1 MSYTS
6 GAAMDQRGLRDV
18 ERWRD
23 KIEVRLDNRQVFFLF
38 FGSALV
44 ACLLFVLGVIVGK
57 RLESRGRAIAPEVE
71 DPLALLDKV
80 ATTPRTTQSP
90 AVTFPQALFG
100 GKNAQSSAKKT
111 DLKLVPSVGEP
122 DKVAA
127 KPAEIA
133 KTNEAAPAVPA
144 TTKPATSKQV
154 AALEKPAEPAKPA
167 SAVSATTKPATSKL
181 VAALDKPTEP
191 AKPASATKTAE
202 AKPPVAA
209 KPVAATA
216 PATRPTPAPASG
228 KAAPVAAAN
237 KPIVADPPVA
247 KGPVPVIG
255 AAATDSAKGKLRFTL
270 QISAFQDRAEAEAF
284 AGKLGAEKTYITT
297 SQVPGKGTWYRVRV
311 GDFASAKDAIAGKLA
326 FEKQHGV
333 IAYVTQR

>member
-100 GKNAQSSAKKT
+100 GKTAQNSAKKT
-111 DLKLVPSVGEP
+111 DLKLVPSAAEP

-133 KTNEAAPAVPA
+133 KPNQTTPAVS
-144 TTKPATSKQV
+144 T
-154 AALEKPAEPAKPA
+154 
-167 SAVSATTKPATSKL
+167 TTKPATSKL
-181 VAALDKPTEP
+181 VAALDKSAEP
-191 AKPASATKTAE
+191 AKPAPASKPAEVKT
-202 AKPPVAA
+202 PVAG

-216 PATRPTPAPASG
+216 PATRPTPAPAPATG
-228 KAAPVAAAN
+228 KAAPVATAN
-237 KPIVADPPVA
+237 KPIVAAPPVV

-284 AGKLGAEKTYITT
+284 AGKLGSEKTYITT

>member
-80 ATTPRTTQSP
+80 ASTPRTTQPP

-100 GKNAQSSAKKT
+100 GKNAQNAAKKT
-111 DLKLVPSVGEP
+111 DLKLVASEPIKVEPKAGE
-122 DKVAA
+122 A

-133 KTNEAAPAVPA
+133 KVSAAGQPAAADKTVS
-144 TTKPATSKQV
+144 KPANGKLV
-154 AALEKPAEPAKPA
+154 AKLEAEPAKPA
-167 SAVSATTKPATSKL
+167 SASKPAET
-181 VAALDKPTEP
+181 
-191 AKPASATKTAE
+191 KPASASKPAETK
-202 AKPPVAA
+202 
-209 KPVAATA
+209 
-216 PATRPTPAPASG
+216 PAPAAG
-228 KAAPVAAAN
+228 KLAAAPTVAPAPAPKAGPAAPAS
-237 KPIVADPPVA
+237 KIAA
-247 KGPVPVIG
+247 TEAATTKGPVPVIG
-255 AAATDSAKGKLRFTL
+255 AAATDSAKGKQRFTL
-270 QISAFQDRAEAEAF
+270 QLSSFQDRGEAEAF
-284 AGKLGAEKTYITT
+284 AGKLGAEKTFITA
-297 SQVPGKGTWYRVRV
+297 SEIPGKGTWYRVRV
-311 GDFASAKDAIAGKLA
+311 GDFSSAKDAIAGKLA
-326 FEKQHGV
+326 FEKKHGV

>member
-80 ATTPRTTQSP
+80 ATTPRTTQTP

-100 GKNAQSSAKKT
+100 GKNAQNTAKKT
-111 DLKLVPSVGEP
+111 DLKLVASEP
-122 DKVAA
+122 IKVEPKASEP

-133 KTNEAAPAVPA
+133 KAGETGTTAADKAAAKPTNGKLVAKLDAQPTKPVVASKPAETKPAPAAGKVVAAPTVAPTPAQKAVPAAPA
-144 TTKPATSKQV
+144 SKIV
-154 AALEKPAEPAKPA
+154 A
-167 SAVSATTKPATSKL
+167 
-181 VAALDKPTEP
+181 TEP
-191 AKPASATKTAE
+191 AT
-202 AKPPVAA
+202 
-209 KPVAATA
+209 
-216 PATRPTPAPASG
+216 
-228 KAAPVAAAN
+228 
-237 KPIVADPPVA
+237 A

-255 AAATDSAKGKLRFTL
+255 ASATDSAKGKQRFTL
-270 QISAFQDRAEAEAF
+270 QLSSFQDRSEAEAF
-284 AGKLGAEKTYITT
+284 AGKLGAEKTFITA
-297 SQVPGKGTWYRVRV
+297 SEIPGKGTWYRVRV
-311 GDFASAKDAIAGKLA
+311 GDFGSAKDAIAGKLA
-326 FEKQHGV
+326 FEKKHGV